1 MKKILVKAMLTA
13 CAVAAMTV
21 PAKAAVSNWTWDVD
35 WWNGPVSQ
43 FWGTGDQALGGFNI
57 LTFYVFSYEP
67 GSADPTQIIDLEHL
81 QSLQAY
87 DGWEEDYVE
96 GDTILPYTEVAW
108 AAARWR
114 DPQGVVV
121 KTEYQNPLSV
131 DVDSDKNY
139 FLALI
144 ATYMNGWEMDSTDIL
159 YLGHT
164 ISGKDLSNNI
174 IDVFSTPYWVP
185 PTAMPE
191 PATGAL
197 ALAGIGLLLKRR
209 RA

>member
-13 CAVAAMTV
+13 CAVAAMAV
-21 PAKAAVSNWTWDVD
+21 PSNAVASEWKWNIN

-43 FWGTGDQALGGFNI
+43 FWGTGDQALGGYNI
-57 LTFYVFSYEP
+57 LMFFVFSYEP

-81 QSLQAY
+81 QNLQTY
-87 DGWEEDYVE
+87 DGWDEDYVE
-96 GDTILPYTEVAW
+96 GDPIPPYTEVSGS
-108 AAARWR
+108 AARWR
-114 DPQGVVV
+114 NEHG
-121 KTEYQNPLSV
+121 EIIEMEHQNPLEV
-131 DVDSDKNY
+131 DVDPTKDY
-139 FLALI
+139 FLVLI
-144 ATYMNGWEMDSTDIL
+144 AGYGNGWEMDATDIL

-164 ISGKDLSNNI
+164 ISGKDLSNDI

-185 PTAMPE
+185 TTIPE

-197 ALAGIGLLLKRR
+197 ALAGIGLLLRRR